1 MDYRLPGS
9 SVHGDALGKNT
20 GVGCRAMPPRGS
32 SQPRDWTQVS
42 HIAGILHHLSHQG
55 SLHACIFLFC
65 SSLHHPIKM
74 WTATR
79 WGISQKGSTLQYSW
93 SPHSPESSLTRW
105 CQTLLMG
112 TREEMKR
119 KMCPLK
125 SQRGIQSWKRTRA
138 PDGTPGNSQGL
149 GRMTLGIPLQVGS
162 KLLGFQHQQRLG
174 WELDFPKFKGR
185 SVLRNKQGCGN
196 LMP

>member
-1 MDYRLPGS
+1 MHVLCCASSLTCVQLCNPMDYSLPGS
-9 SVHGDALGKNT
+9 SVHGDSPGKNT
-20 GVGCRAMPPRGS
+20 GVGYHALLQGIFLTHGLNTSLAHCR
-32 SQPRDWTQVS
+32 Q
-42 HIAGILHHLSHQG
+42 ILYHLSHQG
-55 SLHACIFLFC
+55 TLYACIFLFY

-74 WTATR
+74 GTAMR
-79 WGISQKGSTLQYSW
+79 GWIVSQKGSTLQYSW
-93 SPHSPESSLTRW
+93 SPDSPESSLIRW

-119 KMCPLK
+119 KMGPLL
-125 SQRGIQSWKRTRA
+125 SQRGIQSWKRTRV

-174 WELDFPKFKGR
+174 
-185 SVLRNKQGCGN
+185 
-196 LMP
+196 